1 MSIIKYYLID
11 RSTLGLLRGENPTDS
26 ISVSLTD
33 DGKQFCELSIWKK
46 IRAFVFV
53 SIIRYIAELISL
65 MLLISL
71 ILSIIDTIKFTIA
84 LNHVNNAEAMAELT
98 YKLGFEVKWW
108 MIFIFSFL
116 MWTILQSL
124 IYFVL
129 RMIVNIISFIYFAL
143 K

>member
-11 RSTLGLLRGENPTDS
+11 RSTLGLLKGENPTES

-33 DGKQFCELSIWKK
+33 DGKQFNELSIWKK

-53 SIIRYIAELISL
+53 SIVRYIADLISL
-65 MLLISL
+65 MLLTSL
-71 ILSIIDTIKFTIA
+71 ILSVIDTIKITIA
-84 LNHVNNAEAMAELT
+84 INHAKNAEAVAKISET
-98 YKLGFEVKWW
+98 LGFEIKWW
-108 MIFIFSFL
+108 MVFVFSFL
-116 MWTILQSL
+116 AWTILQSL

-129 RMIVNIISFIYFAL
+129 RTIVNIVSFIYFAL